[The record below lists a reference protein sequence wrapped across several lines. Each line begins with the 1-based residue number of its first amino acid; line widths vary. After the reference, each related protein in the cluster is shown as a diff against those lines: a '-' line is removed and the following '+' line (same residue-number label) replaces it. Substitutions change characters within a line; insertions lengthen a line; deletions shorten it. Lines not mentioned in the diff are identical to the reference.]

1 MGKPLTSQT
10 LELLISLGKNGSGS
24 LREQIENQLRS
35 AIRSNRLRPN
45 ALVPSSRDLAKQ
57 LGVSRPTVME
67 AYAQLAAEGY
77 LSLRQ
82 GARPRVSHAVLPP
95 KGRSTAPAPAILRPR
110 IDFRTMGGPDLGQ
123 FPRLAW
129 LRVVREALTEMSDH
143 ELGYG
148 DPLGVPELRAGLAEY
163 LGRVRGVVAEPSD
176 VVITT
181 GYAQA
186 CVLALRAL
194 MAAGLTRIAGED
206 PCNPDCRTV
215 CAEVG
220 VKRVPIPVDDQGMVV
235 AELERAD
242 VNGVILTPAHQFPT
256 GAVLSGERRT
266 ALLGWLRDRKAYAI
280 EDDYDAEF
288 RYDRAAIGALQ
299 GLEPDRVIYAGTAS
313 KTLAPALRLGWLI
326 VPRALRAEVE
336 RQKRLADFGG
346 PRIEQHAFARFL
358 ARGDYDRHLR
368 RMRFHY
374 RERRAALLLA
384 LADALPEAQV
394 MGIAAGLHA
403 AIRLPPDNDEHAIA
417 EEAGRRGI
425 AIGALDRFR
434 CRPMTGEPTLLIN
447 YGRNSP
453 ATIRRGVIEL
463 GAIVRAA
470 RRASAARRSRTT

>member
-1 MGKPLTSQT
+1 MANTLTSQT
-10 LELLISLGKNGSGS
+10 LELLISLEKNGSSS
-24 LREQIENQLRS
+24 LREQIENQLRC

-57 LGVSRPTVME
+57 LGVSRPTVMD

-82 GARPRVSHAVLPP
+82 GARPRVSRAVLPH
-95 KGRSTAPAPAILRPR
+95 KGRSTAPAPAIPRPR
-110 IDFRTMGGPDLGQ
+110 IDFRVMGGPDLGQ
-123 FPRLAW
+123 FPRLLW
-129 LRVVREALTEMSDH
+129 LRAVREALTEMSDH

-148 DPLGVPELRAGLAEY
+148 DPLGVPELRAELAEY

-194 MAAGLTRIAGED
+194 MAAGFTRIAGED

-220 VKRVPIPVDDQGMVV
+220 LKRVPIPVDDQGMVV

-242 VNGVILTPAHQFPT
+242 VTGVILTPAHQFPT
-256 GAVLSGERRT
+256 GAVLSGDRRT
-266 ALLGWLRDRKAYAI
+266 ALLSWLRDRKAYAI

-313 KTLAPALRLGWLI
+313 KTLAPALRLGWLV

-368 RMRFHY
+368 RMRVHY
-374 RERRAALLLA
+374 RARREALLLA
-384 LADALPEAQV
+384 LGDALPEVRV

-403 AIRLPPDNDEHAIA
+403 AIRLPPDNDERAIA
-417 EEAGRRGI
+417 EEADRRGI

-434 CRPMTGEPTLLIN
+434 CRPVTGEPTLLIN

-453 ATIRRGVIEL
+453 ATIRRGVLEL
-463 GAIVRAA
+463 GAIVRVA
-470 RRASAARRSRTT
+470 RRASAARRSRAA